1 MECGMKLIE
10 NYPGAVMFL
19 TFFVLSCASA
29 HFPGVL
35 KIILASLSVIFVIL
49 LALLPKISG
58 KEKLGKKLRRSLI
71 FAFSASFAALAVS
84 YSAFD
89 MYAAGFDKYGGES
102 GTVELKIT
110 ECVNSLSYSSQY
122 KAKVVSSDVLPKG
135 CGVLLNTSL
144 GYMEE
149 GSVVSGE
156 ASFTS
161 LGDYLGSFDAKS
173 YYFPK
178 RVMLVCEDE
187 GLEYKYTEKYLSPSA
202 LFAKLN
208 RKLSAMI
215 APHVGGSAGG
225 LLSAVL
231 LGNRTM
237 LDESLKR
244 DFRRIGISH
253 LLAVSGTHFSVV
265 MTAFAS
271 AVGRLKL
278 PKKLKASLAMLLIV
292 FFMGLTGFTPS
303 VVRAGI
309 MQLIMQLSIIVMKK
323 PNTINSFALSG
334 TLLIISN
341 PLLAVDCGL
350 QLSFTAACSCI
361 IFEHMRK
368 SMPHMKN
375 RKAVGAARFLHSV
388 ADTFL
393 MTVFVT
399 LGTLPLTWLY
409 FGEISLI
416 SVFSNLIFIPLVTLL
431 MYLGALYLL
440 LYPLRLFIVP
450 LAALVRVYCG
460 LITGLA
466 GFFAGF
472 HGITTAVNYPFT
484 VFFVLPLTVCV
495 IALPFVRGTM
505 RGRVAAAAG
514 CVCVLFFGT
523 IFFTEKLDEK
533 NDYVTYISA
542 GKNDGFVVK
551 SGGKA
556 LLCEISDASFGFM
569 YNLTDEL
576 AELHCCE
583 IDFVLVTHYHNKHT
597 RLLTRLCER
606 ETVSSLILSE
616 PIDERER
623 DIFESLTEIAG
634 EYGLDVTVV
643 GSGEEFTFG
652 RATLSLYERKYIS
665 RSSHPITGL
674 KIGAGGEEVVYS
686 SCSLGEG
693 DADVLRDMASAD
705 CVILGRHSPKYKK
718 SFGITFERE
727 PKLAVISSDAYEHT
741 DGDTAEYFDSHGF
754 EPYPD
759 GELINADC
767 LTE

>member
-1 MECGMKLIE
+1 MKLIE
-10 NYPGAVMFL
+10 SYPGTAMFL
-19 TFFVLSCASA
+19 SFFVLSCAAAYFS
-29 HFPGVL
+29 GIL
-35 KIILASLSVIFVIL
+35 KIVLAVLCVLAVIFFALLTKMPKNDKINAKLRRALIMMLSASFLSLSV
-49 LALLPKISG
+49 
-58 KEKLGKKLRRSLI
+58 
-71 FAFSASFAALAVS
+71 S
-84 YSAFD
+84 YAAFD
-89 MYAAGFDKYGGES
+89 IYAAGFDKYGGGS
-102 GTVELKIT
+102 GKVELRIT
-110 ECVNSLSYSSQY
+110 ECVSTLSYSSQY
-122 KAKVVSSDVLPKG
+122 KAKVISSDTIPRG
-135 CGVLLNTSL
+135 CGVLLNTDL

-149 GSVVSGE
+149 GSVVEGE
-156 ASFTS
+156 VTFTS

-178 RVMLVCEDE
+178 KVMLVCEDE

-215 APHVGGSAGG
+215 TPHVGGSAGG

-265 MTAFAS
+265 MTAFA
-271 AVGRLKL
+271 AALGRSKL
-278 PKKLKASLAMLLIV
+278 SGKLKASLAMLLIV

-309 MQLIMQLSIIVMKK
+309 MQLIVQLSIIVMKK
-323 PNTINSFALSG
+323 PNTLNSFALSG
-334 TLLIISN
+334 VLLIMSN

-350 QLSFTAACSCI
+350 QLSFAAAYSCI
-361 IFEHMRK
+361 IFEHMHIGIPR
-368 SMPHMKN
+368 MK
-375 RKAVGAARFLHSV
+375 KTEAGVIARLLYSV
-388 ADTFL
+388 VDTFL

-409 FGEISLI
+409 FGEISLV
-416 SVFSNLIFIPLVTLL
+416 SVLSNIVFIPLVTFL
-431 MYLGALYLL
+431 MYLGAIYLL
-440 LYPLRLFIVP
+440 LYPLRVLIVP
-450 LAALVRVYCG
+450 LAALVRAYCG
-460 LITGLA
+460 VITGLA
-466 GFFAGF
+466 GFLSGF
-472 HGITTAVNYPFT
+472 HGITTAVNYPFA
-484 VFFVLPLTVCV
+484 VFFVIPMTACI
-495 IALPFVRGTM
+495 IALPLVSLTVR
-505 RGRVAAAAG
+505 RRVAAAAC
-514 CVCVLFFGT
+514 CVCALFFAV
-523 IFFTEKLDEK
+523 IFTAEKLDEK

-551 SGGKA
+551 SEGKA

-569 YNLTDEL
+569 YSLTDEL

-583 IDFVLVTHYHNKHT
+583 IDTVLITHYHNKHT

-606 ETVSSLILSE
+606 ETVLSLILSE

-623 DIFESLTEIAG
+623 DIYEALYEIAG
-634 EYGLDVTVV
+634 DYGLDVTVV
-643 GSGEEFTFG
+643 GSGDEFCFG

-665 RSSHPITGL
+665 RSSHPITAL
-674 KIGAGGEEVVYS
+674 RIGAGGEEVVYS

-693 DADVLRDMASAD
+693 APDSLRDMASAD

-718 SFGITFERE
+718 SFGITFESE
-727 PKLAVISSDAYEHT
+727 PKLAVISCDAYEHA
-741 DGDTAEYFDSHGF
+741 DGSTAEYFDSHGF
-754 EPYPD
+754 EAYPD
-759 GELINADC
+759 GEPIRVDC